1 MAPALPDDILHVLC
15 EELANLRQFDTLFNC
30 ACASRV
36 LAVPALTNL
45 YRSHHEA
52 PIRGGGDDAL
62 GTPLAQRL
70 LVTQRWSILW
80 KSIIASSLGTTMFP
94 YCRYIKTLDFRDL
107 GNLFGDEQFRSEVQM
122 HFFSG
127 PLKQFERT
135 EQRKSAS
142 GNKWTSLLD
151 ADTIEAIGE
160 AVTQHTPMLETISG
174 ELKSDA
180 LVRWTSRLPRL
191 QNLELFDGRP
201 LENPLVHTS
210 LHEYCSNFNELMIY
224 TWSQEDLMSDHRD
237 QKFAQFLSS
246 MRADSLKS
254 LQTMHD
260 IGADAETFSALSHH
274 GGSLED
280 LGMYTSN
287 ESLSHLNMLQGCTAL
302 RQLRIEDTHGVVD
315 LQATQNDVF
324 LETIAWLS
332 KCKGLRVIRF
342 SNFASGA
349 ALMTPV
355 LLEQDIRLEHLEID
369 SYVLKDHKTFHQAL
383 VHQQSHMIEL
393 SLNGEPDG
401 MFRDDLDTLVDS
413 LKQLKAM
420 RRLSLT
426 LPEVLRDEHIVAI
439 FQNLKQL
446 ETIYVTGLEINDD
459 VLPTIGGL
467 PNLRDV
473 TLSGISKFTVDG
485 LFDFISMLGTGNQGI
500 RVIIDQ
506 ADPDTALTDENQAV
520 LSKYIAEHSGGTFDY
535 TLFRGLLHLVAG
547 AICCNTC

>member
-15 EELANLRQFDTLFNC
+15 EELANLRHFDTLFNC

-62 GTPLAQRL
+62 GQPLAQKL

-80 KSIIASSLGTTMFP
+80 RSIIASSLNTTLFP

-107 GNLFGDEQFRSEVQM
+107 GNLFGDDQFRNKISKQ
-122 HFFSG
+122 FFSG

-135 EQRKSAS
+135 RKWQSAS
-142 GNKWTSLLD
+142 GKKMTGLMD

-174 ELKSDA
+174 ELKSEA

-191 QNLELFDGRP
+191 QCLELFDGKP
-201 LENPLVHTS
+201 LENPLVHAS
-210 LHEYCSNFNELMIY
+210 LHEHCSNFNSLMIY
-224 TWSQEDLMSDHRD
+224 TWSLPDLDDRDH
-237 QKFAQFLSS
+237 KFAEFLSS
-246 MRADSLKS
+246 MRANSLKS

-260 IGADAETFSALSHH
+260 IGADAQTFLALSHH

-287 ESLSHLNMLQGCTAL
+287 ESLSHLSMLQGCTAL

-315 LQATQNDVF
+315 LQATQNDVY

-332 KCKGLRVIRF
+332 KCKDLRSIRF

-349 ALMTPV
+349 SIITPV
-355 LLEQDIRLEHLEID
+355 LFEHDMRLEHLEID
-369 SYVLKDHKTFHQAL
+369 SYILKDHKTFHQAL
-383 VHQQSHMIEL
+383 VQQQANLVEL
-393 SLNGEPDG
+393 TLNGESEG
-401 MFRDDLDTLVDS
+401 MFRDDLDILVDS
-413 LKQLKAM
+413 LKQLKALQQ
-420 RRLSLT
+420 LSLT
-426 LPEVLRDEHIVAI
+426 LLEVLRDEHIIAI
-439 FQNLKQL
+439 FQDLKQL
-446 ETIYVTGLEINDD
+446 ETIYVTGLELND
-459 VLPTIGGL
+459 VILPTIGAL

-473 TLSGISKFTVDG
+473 TLSGISKFSVDG
-485 LFDFISMLGTGNQGI
+485 LFDFISMLGSGNQGI
-500 RVIIDQ
+500 RVTIDQ
-506 ADPDTALTDENQAV
+506 ADPDTALTDENQTV
-520 LSKYIAEHSGGTFDY
+520 LSDYLTQQVGGTFDY
-535 TLFRGLLHLVAG
+535 TLYRDPYISEFEGDSD
-547 AICCNTC
+547 

>member
-36 LAVPALTNL
+36 LAAPALTNL

-62 GTPLAQRL
+62 GIPLGQKL
-70 LVTQRWSILW
+70 LIIQRWSILW
-80 KSIIASSLGTTMFP
+80 RSIVASSLDATLFP

-107 GNLFGDEQFRSEVQM
+107 GNLFGDDQFRNKIAKQ
-122 HFFSG
+122 FFSG
-127 PLKQFERT
+127 SLKQFERT
-135 EQRKSAS
+135 YSWKNAS
-142 GNKWTSLLD
+142 GKKITGLMD

-191 QNLELFDGRP
+191 QSLELFDGKP
-201 LENPLVHTS
+201 LENPLVHAS
-210 LHEYCSNFNELMIY
+210 LHEYCSKFNTLMIY
-224 TWSQEDLMSDHRD
+224 TWSLADLLSDDRDHR
-237 QKFAQFLSS
+237 FAEFLSS
-246 MRADSLKS
+246 MRANSLKS

-260 IGADAETFSALSHH
+260 IGADAETFLALSHH
-274 GGSLED
+274 GDSLED

-287 ESLSHLNMLQGCTAL
+287 ESLSHLSMLQGCTAL

-315 LQATQNDVF
+315 LEATQNDVF
-324 LETIAWLS
+324 LDTIAWLG
-332 KCKGLRVIRF
+332 KCKDLRSIRF

-349 ALMTPV
+349 AVITPV
-355 LLEQDIRLEHLEID
+355 LLEHDVRLEHLEID
-369 SYVLKDHKTFHQAL
+369 SYILKDHQTFHQAL
-383 VHQQSHMIEL
+383 VHQQANLVEL
-393 SLNGEPDG
+393 SLNGDTDG
-401 MFRDDLDTLVDS
+401 MFRDDIDILVDS

-420 RRLSLT
+420 QRLSLSIF
-426 LPEVLRDEHIVAI
+426 EIFRDEHVIAI
-439 FQNLKQL
+439 FQDLKQL
-446 ETIYVTGLEINDD
+446 ETVYVSGLELNDV

-473 TLSGISKFTVDG
+473 TLSGISKFSVDG
-485 LFDFISMLGTGNQGI
+485 LFDFISMLGPGNQGI
-500 RVIIDQ
+500 RITIDQ
-506 ADPDTALTDENQAV
+506 ADPNTALTEDNQTV
-520 LSKYIAEHSGGTFDY
+520 LGDYLAQQVGGAFDY
-535 TLFRGLLHLVAG
+535 TLYKDPYISEFEGDSD
-547 AICCNTC
+547 

>member
-80 KSIIASSLGTTMFP
+80 KSIIASSLNTTLFP

-107 GNLFGDEQFRSEVQM
+107 GNLFNDEQFRSKVQKQ
-122 HFFSG
+122 FFSG

-142 GNKWTSLLD
+142 GKKWTSLLD

-191 QNLELFDGRP
+191 QSLELFDGRP
-201 LENPLVHTS
+201 LENPLVHAS
-210 LHEYCSNFNELMIY
+210 LHEHCPNFNGLMIY
-224 TWSQEDLMSDHRD
+224 TWSQEDLLSDHRD
-237 QKFAQFLSS
+237 HKFAQFLSS

-260 IGADAETFSALSHH
+260 IGADAEAFLALSHH

-302 RQLRIEDTHGVVD
+302 KQLRIEDTHGVVD

-332 KCKGLRVIRF
+332 KCKSLKSIRF
-342 SNFASGA
+342 SNCASGA

-355 LLEQDIRLEHLEID
+355 LLEHDVKLEHLEID

-383 VHQQSHMIEL
+383 VHQQAHLVEL

-401 MFRDDLDTLVDS
+401 MFRDDLDILVDS
-413 LKQLKAM
+413 LKQMKAM

-426 LPEVLRDEHIVAI
+426 LPEVLRDEHIIAI
-439 FQNLKQL
+439 FQDLKQL
-446 ETIYVTGLEINDD
+446 ETIYVTGLELNDG

-473 TLSGISKFTVDG
+473 TLSGISKFTFDG
-485 LFDFISMLGTGNQGI
+485 LFDFISTLGPGNQGI

-506 ADPDTALTDENQAV
+506 ADPETALTDENQTV
-520 LSKYIAEHSGGTFDY
+520 LSEYLTEHAGGTFDY
-535 TLFRGLLHLVAG
+535 TLFKDPYLSDFEGDSD
-547 AICCNTC
+547 